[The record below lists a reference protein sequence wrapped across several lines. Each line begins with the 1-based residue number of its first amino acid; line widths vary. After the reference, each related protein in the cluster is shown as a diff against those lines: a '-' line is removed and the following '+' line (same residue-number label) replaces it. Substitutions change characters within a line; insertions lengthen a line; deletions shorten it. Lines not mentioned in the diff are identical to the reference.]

1 MPDLAGVGSWGSLD
15 RRSVLLEVG
24 GRAAG
29 TTRTTRLWKG
39 SWAAFPGAGT
49 RCSRSRVLLPPPALG
64 SQPWASASLAQ
75 IVARAVCRQLRGRK
89 AYPTASPLRLPGEG
103 DLPVS
108 GFPFR
113 G

>member
-24 GRAAG
+24 VRAAG

-89 AYPTASPLRLPGEG
+89 AVSHGLPSEA
-103 DLPVS
+103 PW
-108 GFPFR
+108 R